1 MKQFE
6 DIIKKHSEGVIDEDI
21 KKVNYQLEEDR
32 IDNAEHSRKIT
43 ESINCILINIEPEK
57 IEENIEEL
65 CDSIWHTCNLK
76 EKLYILDKAG
86 YTLSI

>member
-6 DIIKKHSEGVIDEDI
+6 DIIKKHSKGVINEDI
-21 KKVNYQLEEDR
+21 EKVNHQLEEDR
-32 IDNAEHSRKIT
+32 IDNTEHSHKTT
-43 ESINCILINIEPEK
+43 EPINCILINIEPEK